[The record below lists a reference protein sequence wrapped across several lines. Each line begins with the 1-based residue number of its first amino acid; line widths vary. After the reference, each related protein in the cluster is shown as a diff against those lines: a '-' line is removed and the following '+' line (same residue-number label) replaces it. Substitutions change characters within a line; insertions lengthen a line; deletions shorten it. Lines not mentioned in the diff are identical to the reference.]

1 MHVSNQVLWVQR
13 PIHFNSGVISW
24 FMDSCPTLD
33 GIRYIDHKEYSADS
47 CDLLNQ
53 WANEELKKYPNI
65 PLVLVSRTSE
75 YVKGVNEPDQWERSK
90 LAPVSSV
97 KNIFMMR

>member
-1 MHVSNQVLWVQR
+1 LGTAAS
-13 PIHFNSGVISW
+13 HFNSGVISW

-75 YVKGVNEPDQWERSK
+75 YVKGVNEPDQSERSK
-90 LAPVSSV
+90 LAPVYFS
-97 KNIFMMR
+97 KNIFIMRIGSL